1 MGEFQSLYE
10 QYSLLKEKLKEDV
23 NDFSADLRQYGI
35 TEDYYRK
42 VDDATELLC
51 KFYDVKLAN
60 ATIKNA
66 LAYKLNDNHTENV
79 KICLLIDVLRCYEG
93 LSHPTTFTTP
103 EGTALLLLLDK
114 ILGNREIKSFAQL
127 GAVSSPTLSL
137 IDIIPYISECSEGLG
152 EKYSLYLPTILENKS
167 PENGYLYRRLIYN
180 LCKTIAEVDSEIS
193 EAEEDWLNEIAL
205 LNDHNPNN
213 DILLSGKICTFAHV
227 TRVFFA
233 TSKVTKEAEI
243 PQEGFSLIFRRVKLL
258 PDSNN
263 FKTFALFRHF
273 MPNSSIEQF
282 AVGMLVAFYSIASP
296 GSPLLEEEGCALSFA
311 LAHDVKHPLFFHRPC
326 LWAALTTYDNP
337 FYAFEVYL
345 SE

>member
-1 MGEFQSLYE
+1 MGKFQSLYE
-10 QYSLLKEKLKEDV
+10 QYSLLKEKLKENV

-60 ATIKNA
+60 VTIKNA

-127 GAVSSPTLSL
+127 GTVSSPTLSL

-193 EAEEDWLNEIAL
+193 EAEEDWLNEIEL
-205 LNDHNPNN
+205 LNDDNPNN
-213 DILLSGKICTFAHV
+213 DMDISG
-227 TRVFFA
+227 
-233 TSKVTKEAEI
+233 
-243 PQEGFSLIFRRVKLL
+243 L
-258 PDSNN
+258 
-263 FKTFALFRHF
+263 
-273 MPNSSIEQF
+273 
-282 AVGMLVAFYSIASP
+282 
-296 GSPLLEEEGCALSFA
+296 
-311 LAHDVKHPLFFHRPC
+311 
-326 LWAALTTYDNP
+326 
-337 FYAFEVYL
+337 
-345 SE
+345 

>member
-1 MGEFQSLYE
+1 MGKFQSLYE
-10 QYSLLKEKLKEDV
+10 QYSLLKEKLKENV

-114 ILGNREIKSFAQL
+114 ILGKREIKTFAQL

-152 EKYSLYLPTILENKS
+152 EKYSLYLPTILEKKS
-167 PENGYLYRRLIYN
+167 PENEYHLYRRLIYN

-205 LNDHNPNN
+205 LNDDNPNN
-213 DILLSGKICTFAHV
+213 DMDISG
-227 TRVFFA
+227 
-233 TSKVTKEAEI
+233 
-243 PQEGFSLIFRRVKLL
+243 L
-258 PDSNN
+258 
-263 FKTFALFRHF
+263 
-273 MPNSSIEQF
+273 
-282 AVGMLVAFYSIASP
+282 
-296 GSPLLEEEGCALSFA
+296 
-311 LAHDVKHPLFFHRPC
+311 
-326 LWAALTTYDNP
+326 
-337 FYAFEVYL
+337 
-345 SE
+345 